1 MLNLRGKLKN
11 TSEEH
16 KVLKNGKVLVIGR
29 INVVKMILPTL
40 IHKFDAIPIRIQIGI
55 WTGTRQVDF

>member
-16 KVLKNGKVLVIGR
+16 QVFKNGKVLEVGR
-29 INVVKMILPTL
+29 INVVKLILPTL

-55 WTGTRQVDF
+55 WSGTSQVDF